1 VPSLADLEKINL
13 KTLRNQIVV
22 LEFERD
28 AAFQEIEDLRKKL
41 HLTKKDNKHLREVL
55 INFGKE
61 MMRKG
66 SYEEDVFT

>member
-1 VPSLADLEKINL
+1 MPSLADLEKTNL
-13 KTLRNQIVV
+13 EKLRSQIVV

-28 AAFQEIEDLRKKL
+28 AAFQEIEDLP
-41 HLTKKDNKHLREVL
+41 KKDNKHLREVL

-66 SYEEDVFT
+66 GYEEDVFT

>member
-1 VPSLADLEKINL
+1 MPSLAHLEQTNL
-13 KTLRNQIVV
+13 ETLRSQIVV

-61 MMRKG
+61 MLRKG
-66 SYEEDVFT
+66 GFEEDVFA